1 MCDLSG
7 YEDNEIVGESGLQS
21 GLLLLK
27 HIFGGELEQRLTEIM
42 KLLSPEDA
50 VEQLLPMVRYIS
62 AAAEGITPDE
72 ISASISAAFSDKS
85 GVVMQTAAKIWME
98 QGRTEGR
105 QEGRQEGRHE
115 EASAVI
121 LRQLTRLFGAL
132 GPRLES
138 RIRRLSL
145 AQLELLSEELL
156 EFETVSDLN
165 AWLRLNRP
173 APAQPSKAQKAK
185 GQIASTAN

>member
-1 MCDLSG
+1 
-7 YEDNEIVGESGLQS
+7 
-21 GLLLLK
+21 
-27 HIFGGELEQRLTEIM
+27 
-42 KLLSPEDA
+42 
-50 VEQLLPMVRYIS
+50 
-62 AAAEGITPDE
+62 
-72 ISASISAAFSDKS
+72 
-85 GVVMQTAAKIWME
+85 MQTAAKIWME

-121 LRQLTRLFGAL
+121 LRQLTRLFGAH